1 MILPK
6 TIDEVLLQLD
16 RIIAQS
22 RIDQSRLGYFAILY
36 REVTLAVKKGIADG
50 FFADGPRMER
60 LDVVFANRYLKAY
73 QQYQTGEK
81 PTRSWIL
88 AFDAA
93 EQKDLLILQ
102 HLFLGMNAHI
112 NLDLGIAAAT
122 IAPEEKIQALQNDFY
137 KINDI
142 LFSLIG
148 TMQDRLAKVSLFFGW
163 IDQLAGRKDEQFA
176 TFSLKKARDHAWNLA
191 NLLAPIAPENWEK
204 LIATADQGTLVFGKL
219 ISQPKL
225 RSTRWMIRALL
236 RFESEDVVANMD
248 RLADRQKEF
257 NA

>member
-6 TIDEVLLQLD
+6 TIDEVLFQLD
-16 RIIAQS
+16 RIITQS
-22 RIDQSRLGYFAILY
+22 KVDQSRLGYFAILY

-50 FFADGPRMER
+50 FFEDGPRMEK
-60 LDVVFANRYLKAY
+60 LDVVFANRYLEAY
-73 QQYQTGEK
+73 QRFQAGEN
-81 PTRSWIL
+81 PSRSWML

-93 EQKDLLILQ
+93 EQKNVLVLQ

-122 IAPEEKIQALQNDFY
+122 IAPEDEILGLKNDFF

-148 TMQDRLAKVSLFFGW
+148 TMQDRLAKVSLFFAW
-163 IDQLAGRKDEQFA
+163 IDQLAGGKDEQFA
-176 TFSLKKARDHAWNLA
+176 TFSLEKARDHAWNLA
-191 NLLAPIAPENWEK
+191 NLLAPVSPDNWGGFI
-204 LIATADQGTLVFGKL
+204 LAADQGAVVLGKL
-219 ISQPKL
+219 IRQPKL

-236 RFESEDVVANMD
+236 RFESTEVVVNMD
-248 RLADRQKEF
+248 RLMDRSEDVV
-257 NA
+257 